1 MKRRLVL
8 LAPLALA
15 LIPRRALAHSYT
27 LGPIEIGHPW
37 AKPTVTEAAALFM
50 ALYNTGDKPDRLVGA
65 STPIATQVIF
75 RDTGGDALE
84 YYDLRPKRPLALR
97 PGGRYIALHGLK
109 KPLAI
114 DDAFPLTL
122 IFSACRPH
130 HRFGAGRGR
139 AGREFLKQRSR
150 VIRQRQRGGEP
161 RRFDAV
167 EIDQAGHAVIPPAPA

>member
-15 LIPRRALAHSYT
+15 VIPRRALAHSFT

-50 ALYNTGDKPDRLVGA
+50 ALYDTGDKPDRLAGA

-122 IFSACRPH
+122 IFST
-130 HRFGAGRGR
+130 AGRITVSV
-139 AGREFLKQRSR
+139 L
-150 VIRQRQRGGEP
+150 
-161 RRFDAV
+161 V
-167 EIDQAGHAVIPPAPA
+167 EEGPDENS